1 MKIVVA
7 PGGQVGTG
15 IDCKGHR
22 EFSRVME
29 VFCILTGIWST
40 QADVF
45 TDFVKWY
52 TASKICAFH

>member
-7 PGGQVGTG
+7 SGGQVGTG
-15 IDCKGHR
+15 VDCKEHK

-29 VFCILTGIWST
+29 MFCILTGIWGT

-45 TDFVKWY
+45 IDFIK
-52 TASKICAFH
+52 